1 VVFVYEFFTNLNF
14 IINMVG
20 ASCKRHDQLQAAQAE
35 KKIAHMRAIGD
46 LETGK

>member
-1 VVFVYEFFTNLNF
+1 MSSSQ
-14 IINMVG
+14 ICIKMVG
-20 ASCKRHDQLQAAQAE
+20 ASCKRHDQLQAAQV